1 MQYPSE
7 EMVSNNDVSDSQFSN
22 DELSTFK
29 RYLEENI
36 ASSDNNFEYLENN
49 LSYYSARHTSE
60 SYFSP
65 AEYYQA
71 NANCV
76 KSDELIANV
85 KLYKKAIEW
94 HSTSVH
100 PADSEYVIK
109 KEKYVYVSELVKPL
123 KLLVEYLNEFPKE
136 DFFTVDLLIYK
147 AGEIF
152 QYLPQKDFLFKRKET
167 KLRLDVITN
176 VSEEIEQD
184 EPRTKD
190 LDFSRSA
197 AIFPIFVPIRKML
210 FFGEFGYRSALIEYG
225 RVIERLRAYF
235 RSKNI
240 PLRDVL
246 IFENYKVNEM
256 LGLDGIERSIQ
267 NVLLWKQVA

>member
-1 MQYPSE
+1 MQYPSIE
-7 EMVSNNDVSDSQFSN
+7 TSSKSDDGDSKFSN

-36 ASSDNNFEYLENN
+36 VSSENNFEYLENN

-60 SYFSP
+60 FYFSP
-65 AEYYQA
+65 AEHYQA

-76 KSDELIANV
+76 RSDELIANIS
-85 KLYKKAIEW
+85 LYKKAIEW
-94 HSTSVH
+94 QSTSVH

-109 KEKYVYVSELVKPL
+109 KEKYVYASDLVKPL
-123 KLLVEYLNEFPKE
+123 RFLVAYLNEFPKE
-136 DFFTVDLLIYK
+136 DFFTVDLLFYK

-176 VSEEIEQD
+176 IEELEQ
-184 EPRTKD
+184 EESSQKN

-225 RVIERLRAYF
+225 RATERLRAYF

-256 LGLDGIERSIQ
+256 LGLDGVERSIQ
-267 NVLLWKQVA
+267 NVLLWAHAA